1 MASKPETRL
10 RAKIVKAVEKEF
22 GDDVYIK
29 HPHGSMYSAGLPDLI
44 GCLEGTF
51 FALEVKTPENRSGA
65 TKLQQLHLD
74 QIETAGGVA
83 AVVRSVDE
91 AINALESILPS

>member
-10 RAKIVKAVEKEF
+10 RGKIVKAIEAEF
-22 GDDVYIK
+22 EYVYVK
-29 HPHGSMYSAGLPDLI
+29 HPHGSMYSSGLPDLI

-51 FALEVKTPENRSGA
+51 FALEVKTPENKKGA

-74 QIETAGGVA
+74 NIENAGGVA

-91 AINALESILPS
+91 ALEVLREL